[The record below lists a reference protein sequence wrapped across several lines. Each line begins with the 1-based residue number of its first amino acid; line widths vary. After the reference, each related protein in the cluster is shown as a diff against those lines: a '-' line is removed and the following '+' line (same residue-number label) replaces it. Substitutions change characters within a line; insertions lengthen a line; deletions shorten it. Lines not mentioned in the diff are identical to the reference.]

1 MGAPVG
7 AMRPQGAQVFAAL
20 HLAGLDG
27 PVIAATDQHAAIG
40 THLQSLHR
48 ALMGLMHPHALSLAQ
63 VPPAEKAIAATT
75 DEPRASRA
83 PGQRI
88 DHLARLVPAGEA
100 RPRLRIPDEEVP
112 TAPASTDT
120 RQPRLIRAP
129 SNAHNR
135 PLMPSHPLYH

>member
-20 HLAGLDG
+20 HIPDLDG

-75 DEPRASRA
+75 DEPHASRA

-88 DHLARLVPAGEA
+88 DHLARPVPAGGGA
-100 RPRLRIPDEEVP
+100 PRLRSPAEESP
-112 TAPASTDT
+112 TP
-120 RQPRLIRAP
+120 P
-129 SNAHNR
+129 
-135 PLMPSHPLYH
+135 PSHAP